1 MTIKDLYEWAVES
14 GLENADL
21 IFRNSSMLRD
31 YPITTIYATEDGREV
46 YIS

>member
-1 MTIKDLYEWAVES
+1 MTIKDIYEWAVES

-21 IFRNSSMLRD
+21 IFHCSSMLRD
-31 YPITTIYATEDGREV
+31 YPISIVWATEDGREV